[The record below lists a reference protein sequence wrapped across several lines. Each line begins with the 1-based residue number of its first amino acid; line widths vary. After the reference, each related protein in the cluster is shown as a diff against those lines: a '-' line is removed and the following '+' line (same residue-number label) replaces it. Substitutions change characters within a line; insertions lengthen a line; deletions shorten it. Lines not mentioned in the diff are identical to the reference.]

1 MRALKWSFLKIKMK
15 EWVSVNEVGIY
26 LSLTKTKMVYVSL
39 SYVVQ
44 EFFDE
49 FLDYKVRYVFNYS
62 AKCFIDLD
70 LTFKQ
75 NHIVHSDILIYGR

>member
-1 MRALKWSFLKIKMK
+1 M
-15 EWVSVNEVGIY
+15 NEVGIY

-49 FLDYKVRYVFNYS
+49 FLDYKVRYVFN
-62 AKCFIDLD
+62 FIDLD

-75 NHIVHSDILIYGR
+75 NHIAHSDILIYGR

>member
-26 LSLTKTKMVYVSL
+26 LSLTKTKMVCVSL

-49 FLDYKVRYVFNYS
+49 FLD
-62 AKCFIDLD
+62 
-70 LTFKQ
+70 
-75 NHIVHSDILIYGR
+75 

>member
-1 MRALKWSFLKIKMK
+1 M
-15 EWVSVNEVGIY
+15 NEVGIY

-62 AKCFIDLD
+62 AKFFIDLD

-75 NHIVHSDILIYGR
+75 NHIAHSDILIYGR

>member
-1 MRALKWSFLKIKMK
+1 MK

-49 FLDYKVRYVFNYS
+49 FLDYKVRYV
-62 AKCFIDLD
+62 
-70 LTFKQ
+70 
-75 NHIVHSDILIYGR
+75 